1 MGLDSIIVHCNIL
14 VAKSNRNILKTPARR
29 LKMLNVNTQFAD
41 AQKSAAEQGAR
52 LAHISLANTQKL
64 VDLQMKL
71 AEATVAD
78 FTEAAKTV
86 AAAKDL
92 NDLMNLRSKW
102 AETSIEKSVNYG
114 KAVYEAT
121 TKAQAEVNQ
130 FMQDSF
136 AKLNSDL
143 TAAVETATKSAPNGT
158 DAILSAVKSTVA
170 ATSAAVDNLTKAAKQ
185 VAEMTESTV
194 KAAATATA
202 DAVKAA
208 PTKRATAAA

>member
-1 MGLDSIIVHCNIL
+1 MGLDSMIVHCNIL

>member
-1 MGLDSIIVHCNIL
+1 
-14 VAKSNRNILKTPARR
+14 
-29 LKMLNVNTQFAD
+29 MLNINTQLAD
-41 AQKSAAEQGAR
+41 AQKSVAEQGAR
-52 LAHISLANTQKL
+52 LAHISLANTQKM

-71 AEATVAD
+71 AEASVAD
-78 FTEAAKTV
+78 FTEAAKTI

-114 KAVYEAT
+114 KAVYET
-121 TKAQAEVNQ
+121 STKAQAEVNQ

-136 AKLNSDL
+136 AKINSEL

-158 DAILSAVKSTVA
+158 DALLSAVKSTVA
-170 ATSAAVDNLTKAAKQ
+170 ATSAAVDNMTKAAKQ

-202 DAVKAA
+202 DAVKAS
-208 PTKRATAAA
+208 PVKRATAAA